1 MKILWVLAVTITLAA
16 PTMAAA
22 DSSTAAPAPQSLKP
36 VAKPK
41 QKPAAGSDLQNEINT
56 MNANNKRKG
65 DLGAIEANNA
75 QAQGNMAAQLQAES
89 SGKKPSKKTGK
100 SQSPPPP
107 K

>member
-1 MKILWVLAVTITLAA
+1 MKILWVLAVTIALAA
-16 PTMAAA
+16 PMMAAA
-22 DSSTAAPAPQSLKP
+22 DSSSAATAPKSVKP

-41 QKPAAGSDLQNEINT
+41 QTPAAGSDLQNEINT

-65 DLGAIEANNA
+65 NSRTIEAKNA

-89 SGKKPSKKTGK
+89 SGKKPSNKTCK
-100 SQSPPPP
+100 SQSPSPP